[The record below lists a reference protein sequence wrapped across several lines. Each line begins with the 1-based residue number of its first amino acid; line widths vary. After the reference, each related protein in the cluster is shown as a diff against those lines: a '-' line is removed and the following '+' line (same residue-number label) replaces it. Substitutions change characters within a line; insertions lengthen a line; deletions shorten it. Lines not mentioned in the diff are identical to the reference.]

1 MPCFLCLPRRPLQ
14 RVPTPETI
22 LRVMRR
28 GKGGVLPPAEVPRNS
43 HLPPDPYLV
52 SLRIRLQRGS
62 GQAKALVS
70 VLRVLFSSAPC
81 TILPGPCP
89 PVHCPLVLITVDA
102 APLEPDLVLT
112 QSCSWQEGS

>member
-1 MPCFLCLPRRPLQ
+1 MTEGAHTPVPCILCLPSSPLR
-14 RVPTPETI
+14 RVPTPEMI

-62 GQAKALVS
+62 GQAKALVG
-70 VLRVLFSSAPC
+70 VFRVLFSSAPC
-81 TILPGPCP
+81 TILPGPLP
-89 PVHCPLVLITVDA
+89 PCPLSPCPYNSGRRPFGA
-102 APLEPDLVLT
+102 
-112 QSCSWQEGS
+112 